1 MLKVTLL
8 SGAIFLNFLLFN
20 GCNGPAARNREEIR
34 YENKLDSI
42 YERKIDS
49 AYSRIS
55 RACDS
60 TLAGRW
66 KVIEDSILLA
76 HHLADSLERHVA
88 DSAAHVQDSLVHIR
102 EVVAKHTRDSLRQAD
117 HRTHRHKR

>member
-8 SGAIFLNFLLFN
+8 SGAFFLNILLFN

-49 AYSRIS
+49 AYTRII
-55 RACDS
+55 RNCDS
-60 TLAGRW
+60 ALTARW
-66 KVIEDSILLA
+66 KVIGDSILA
-76 HHLADSLERHVA
+76 EHHLADSLAKHVA
-88 DSAAHVQDSLVHIR
+88 DSAKHVADSAR
-102 EVVAKHTRDSLRQAD
+102 RAG
-117 HRTHRHKR
+117 HRHKR